1 MIRVLQA
8 ESKIDLQAY
17 VTPAKAQG
25 NSAHRQGPKSGQ
37 KKRNKAFAMSL
48 VLYGTMDTFEDVGD
62 FFSQCSEYLQAPL
75 HCDRN
80 VPYRNP
86 QSLSGRE
93 ENPPMT
99 FELQL
104 ELSSSDIETLTQ
116 KVDPSSV
123 LETAL
128 LCPESDPPAAVRT
141 PLYR

>member
-17 VTPAKAQG
+17 VTPAKSQG
-25 NSAHRQGPKSGQ
+25 NSSHRHRSKSGQ

-48 VLYGTMDTFEDVGD
+48 VLYGTMDAFEDIGE
-62 FFSQCSEYLQAPL
+62 FLSQCSEYLQSPL

-104 ELSSSDIETLTQ
+104 QLSSSEIETLTQ
-116 KVDPSSV
+116 GADPSSV
-123 LETAL
+123 LETAFP
-128 LCPESDPPAAVRT
+128 CPESDPPAAVRT
-141 PLYR
+141 SLYR

>member
-1 MIRVLQA
+1 
-8 ESKIDLQAY
+8 
-17 VTPAKAQG
+17 
-25 NSAHRQGPKSGQ
+25 
-37 KKRNKAFAMSL
+37 MSL
-48 VLYGTMDTFEDVGD
+48 VLYGTMDAFEDVGE

-104 ELSSSDIETLTQ
+104 ELSTSEIETLTQ
-116 KVDPSSV
+116 RADPSSV
-123 LETAL
+123 LETAFL
-128 LCPESDPPAAVRT
+128 YPESDPPAAVRT